1 MDVFVTR
8 QPIFDTQ
15 NRVVAYELLH
25 RGADGGEGDTPAFLS
40 RQGSEDETGLG
51 VKELTGGKMAFVTVS
66 RESLLGGGAE
76 DLDPGSVV
84 IQLQETVSPDDE
96 VMKACKGL
104 ASSGFRFVTGDFALH
119 EKYAGLL
126 RLAEVV
132 RIDVQKSVA
141 EEKVAL
147 AEKLGVFKGKLLA
160 EKVENQTAHEY
171 CKALGFE
178 LFQGFHYSRPETLTN
193 KDLSSQSVSV
203 VRILNMLKD
212 PNSPDG
218 VIHEAFRSDPGLSYK
233 LLALVN
239 SAALGGRGIDSITHA
254 MRLLGRDSL
263 YRWLSMLL
271 LAEGKDRTDVK
282 SEIVKSSLLRGRMC
296 ELLGDSCPNQLP
308 GAFPGGGTLF
318 LVGLFSQLDTLLQTP
333 MEDIL
338 SRISLA
344 PGVEEALLGRE
355 GAAGTILSVVENYE
369 EAEWDL
375 AEESLCSLGA
385 DPENLSNFYLD
396 SVTWASNRMDQTGD

>member
-8 QPIFDTQ
+8 QPIFDTR

-25 RGADGGEGDTPAFLS
+25 RGTDGGEGDTPAFLS
-40 RQGSEDETGLG
+40 GKGSGDETELG
-51 VKELTGGKMAFVTVS
+51 VKELTGGKVALVTVS

-76 DLDPGSVV
+76 KLDPRSV
-84 IQLQETVSPDDE
+84 ILQLHGAVSPDDE

-104 ASSGFRFVTGDFALH
+104 ASSGFRFSLGDFALH
-119 EKYAGLL
+119 EKYSSLL

-132 RIDVQKSVA
+132 RIDVQESVA

-147 AEKLGVFKGKLLA
+147 AEKLGAFKGKLLA

-212 PNSPDG
+212 PNSSDG
-218 VIHEAFRSDPGLSYK
+218 AIHEAFRSDPGLTYK

-254 MRLLGRDSL
+254 MRLLGRDPL

-296 ELLGDSCPNQLP
+296 ELLGDSCPQQSSASMP
-308 GAFPGGGTLF
+308 SGGTLF

-333 MEDIL
+333 MEGIL
-338 SRISLA
+338 SRITLA
-344 PGVEEALLGRE
+344 DGVEGALLGRE
-355 GAAGTILSVVENYE
+355 GPAGAILSVVESYE

-375 AEESLCSLGA
+375 AEKSLTSLGA